1 LDPLLPMLESKER
14 DQFDITFSRPPR
26 GENGP
31 VWIHPG
37 EPVFDQ
43 LRELVNLG
51 ATPHAQRG
59 AVVVDPS
66 STHSYL
72 LHLASVTILR
82 RADPSL
88 FALKT
93 DEVLEQSL
101 VAVRQHEDGTMT
113 VRPIEEF
120 LLLEPRRGG
129 LPLDAQRLAVSA
141 QGRIEEARA
150 FMVSTVAK
158 ELTQKHRD
166 RLNADL
172 ASRIEFLR
180 QGFFYEQKEL
190 VESRTVWS
198 KRRRENHPLAER
210 EIARI
215 RDLQRAWEA

>member
-1 LDPLLPMLESKER
+1 MLEAKGG
-14 DQFDITFSRPPR
+14 DHFDITFSRPPR

-88 FALKT
+88 AAL
-93 DEVLEQSL
+93 
-101 VAVRQHEDGTMT
+101 RNG
-113 VRPIEEF
+113 
-120 LLLEPRRGG
+120 RGAG
-129 LPLDAQRLAVSA
+129 
-141 QGRIEEARA
+141 
-150 FMVSTVAK
+150 TVA
-158 ELTQKHRD
+158 RC
-166 RLNADL
+166 
-172 ASRIEFLR
+172 
-180 QGFFYEQKEL
+180 
-190 VESRTVWS
+190 
-198 KRRRENHPLAER
+198 
-210 EIARI
+210 
-215 RDLQRAWEA
+215 RAAT